1 MTALTNTAIRLAKA
15 KGKAYTLPDS
25 DGLTLAIAPEGGKSW
40 HFRFYWM
47 GRQKRLSFGTFP
59 AVSLEQARALRDEA
73 RELLAQGI
81 HPGEHRNHKREAAR
95 REEEQTFEAIFLRWF
110 AHRCLTLKEGRQT
123 ARSYI
128 QRIFA
133 KDVLPFIGKRS
144 ISEIKRADL
153 LDLLA
158 RVEERKAFSVA
169 ERIRGYLNQLYR
181 YALVILPDLEY
192 SPATDL
198 DVVAAPQPPVQH
210 NPHLRMNELPKLL
223 QRVRS
228 YRGDFQTQLGL
239 RLLLLTGVRTGELR
253 QATPDQFDT
262 GRGLWIIPSEDVKQL
277 FLKMSR
283 KRLNPSDI
291 PPYIVPLSIQAI
303 EIVKFM
309 LNRFEPEQRYL
320 FRHRKDPQLKIS
332 ENTLNQALKGMGYQN
347 LLTGH
352 GIRGTLSTGLNEIG
366 YPLNWIDA
374 QLSHADPNKVSA
386 AYNHA
391 EYVEQRRAM
400 MQDWADRLDMLEQGM
415 AEKALAPLSIG
426 HAAMPVSAPEPKVVY
441 PQFGQNRKAATQS
454 APPDSPAQPTPLF
467 NKPLP
472 ADSLCNRL
480 SAVVAPRA
488 PVSEEQRKRM
498 EKIDTFDLP
507 HNLPVAT
514 FARMAGKSIRTLNYQ
529 IATGHYL
536 ALTLGNRGKRI
547 PDWHLDPHKHALIE
561 SVLKLTNCTDPWQIY
576 RALSSPDSRLNN
588 LPPIELAK
596 SMERVTLVMA
606 VCERLK
612 ESMVSVAAAV

>member
-1 MTALTNTAIRLAKA
+1 MALTDTEVRLSKA
-15 KGKAYTLPDS
+15 KSKSYSLRDTE
-25 DGLTLAIAPEGGKSW
+25 GLSLFVATTGVRSW
-40 HFRFYWM
+40 HFRYLWN
-47 GRQKRLSFGTFP
+47 GIPRRYSLGTYP
-59 AVSLEQARALRDEA
+59 AISLKQARSLRDEA
-73 RELLAQGI
+73 HQMLAQGI
-81 HPGEHRNHKREAAR
+81 EPLTAR
-95 REEEQTFEAIFLRWF
+95 RQKTAEANIAQANTFKIIYEKWF
-110 AHRCLTLKEGRQT
+110 THRCLTLKEGRQT

-128 QRIFA
+128 QRVFD
-133 KDVLPFIGKRS
+133 KDVLPFIGKRPV
-144 ISEIKRADL
+144 SEIKRADL

-169 ERIRGYLNQLYR
+169 ERIRGYLNQIYR
-181 YALVILPDLEY
+181 YALVILPSLEY
-192 SPATDL
+192 NPATDL

-210 NPHLRMNELPKLL
+210 NPHLRMDELPKLL

-262 GRGLWIIPSEDVKQL
+262 ERGLWVIPPEDVKQL

-332 ENTLNQALKGMGYQN
+332 ENTLNQALRGIGYRD

-400 MQDWADRLDMLEQGM
+400 MQDWADRLDLLEQGM
-415 AEKALAPLSIG
+415 VEKALTHISIG
-426 HAAMPVSAPEPKVVY
+426 HVGMPVAAPEPKVVY

-467 NKPLP
+467 NKPQPP
-472 ADSLCNRL
+472 ASLCNRL
-480 SAVVAPRA
+480 SAVVAPRT

-498 EKIDTFDLP
+498 EQIDTFDLP

-514 FARMAGKSIRTLNYQ
+514 FAQMAGKSIRTLNYQ

-561 SVLKLTNCTDPWQIY
+561 AVLKLTDCTDHWQIY
-576 RALSSPDSRLNN
+576 RALSSPDSRLKN

-612 ESMVSVAAAV
+612 ESMASKAVAV